1 MEYPWVFCRV
11 GFFCAMTFDFE
22 GEHIVSI
29 GTRIRR
35 NLVLVMAGGMLVI
48 SAVAWSQRQE
58 AVAIPPLPNHEDL
71 SAALRTVAA
80 AASPSIVSI
89 ETTTKGHQTRSRNP
103 QMQEEEVPAPF
114 REFFRRDPQQENQF
128 PGRGRSQGVPQQHG
142 MGSGFIID
150 ASGIILTN
158 SHVVTG
164 ADQIKVRLS
173 DGREFIGKGVKTD
186 SRTDVAIVRIDAT
199 DLKPLRLG
207 DSQAIQVGDW
217 VLAIGSPFGLEAS
230 VTAGIISAKGRSG
243 RITQRAD
250 FLQTD
255 AAINPGNSGGPLLNL
270 RGEVIGINT
279 AIATQSGGYDGIG
292 FAIPTHIAGWVSQEL
307 ITVGHVTRGYIGT
320 EVAAVNV
327 ETAKQFHVKLHE
339 GALVRSVLPGSPA
352 DKAGLEP
359 GDLIMKLSGHVI
371 KNPTDLQGAAERL
384 AIGKTYPMEISHNGK
399 HQTVQ
404 VTIAE
409 MPKSLNV
416 ASQDD
421 QDDVPGE
428 SKSDKF
434 GLEVRPLT
442 KDLAKQLGL
451 SGDSG
456 LVITGIEEGSA
467 AQTAGLKVGD
477 VIEKA
482 AGQRVATTE
491 DYEKLRDKSAKADG
505 LVLNIRSSDGKR
517 SFVVLKAE

>member
-1 MEYPWVFCRV
+1 MS
-11 GFFCAMTFDFE
+11 T
-22 GEHIVSI
+22 
-29 GTRIRR
+29 GTRIRQ
-35 NLVLVMAGGMLVI
+35 NLVMVIAGGMLVI
-48 SAVAWSQRQE
+48 SAVAWSQRPE

-71 SAALRTVAA
+71 SAAFRTVAA

-89 ETTTKGHQTRSRNP
+89 ETTTKGRPARSRTP
-103 QMQEEEVPAPF
+103 QMQEDDIPAPF
-114 REFFRRDPQQENQF
+114 RDFFRNDPQQENQI
-128 PGRGRSQGVPQQHG
+128 PNRGRSQATPHQRG

-164 ADQIKVRLS
+164 ADEIKVRLN
-173 DGREFIGKGVKTD
+173 DGREFVGTGVKTD
-186 SRTDVAIVRIDAT
+186 SRSDLAIVRIDAT
-199 DLKPLRLG
+199 DLTPLRMG

-307 ITVGHVTRGYIGT
+307 IANGHITRGYIGT
-320 EVAAVNV
+320 EVAAVNH

-359 GDLIMKLSGHVI
+359 GDLIIKLSSHAI
-371 KNPTDLQGAAERL
+371 RNPTDLQGAAERL

-409 MPKSLNV
+409 MPKSFNA

-421 QDDVPGE
+421 HDHDDVPGE

-434 GLEVRPLT
+434 GLEVRPMT
-442 KDLAKQLGL
+442 KDLAKQLGI
-451 SGDSG
+451 SGTSG

-482 AGQRVATTE
+482 AGQPVATTE
-491 DYEKLRDKSAKADG
+491 EYEKLRDKTAKADG
-505 LVLNIRSSDGKR
+505 LVLNIRSSDGRR